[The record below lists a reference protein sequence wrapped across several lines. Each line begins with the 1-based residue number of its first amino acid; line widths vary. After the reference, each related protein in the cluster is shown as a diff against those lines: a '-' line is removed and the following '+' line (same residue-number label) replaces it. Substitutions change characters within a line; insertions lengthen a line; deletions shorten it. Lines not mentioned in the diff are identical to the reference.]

1 MSIKDFCIVCSLF
14 GFLFLKGS
22 FNLIYFDRNWF
33 LINIDFFKP
42 GVVQGLSLNFILFL
56 EIFLRGAKVSSK
68 NSNVFSVHV
77 RWKQKIIA
85 IKWETIQYKFFLIK
99 SWLISFIVI
108 WFRVRGIK
116 NDIRSYNKLWKMV
129 KLPEIILGTAMLE
142 KMLSINVLELVLTL
156 LGCRI

>member
-1 MSIKDFCIVCSLF
+1 MSIKDFCFVCILF

-22 FNLIYFDRNWF
+22 FSLIYFDRNWF
-33 LINIDFFKP
+33 LINIDFCKP
-42 GVVQGLSLNFILFL
+42 GVIQGLSLNFILFL

-68 NSNVFSVHV
+68 NSNFFSVHV
-77 RWKQKIIA
+77 RWKQKIIP
-85 IKWETIQYKFFLIK
+85 IKWETIQYKFFWIK

-129 KLPEIILGTAMLE
+129 KLQEIILGTAMLE